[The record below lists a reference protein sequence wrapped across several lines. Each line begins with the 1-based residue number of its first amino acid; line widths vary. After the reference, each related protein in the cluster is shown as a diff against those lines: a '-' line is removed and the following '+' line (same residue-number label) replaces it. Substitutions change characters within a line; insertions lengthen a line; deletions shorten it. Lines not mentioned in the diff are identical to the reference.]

1 MSSSSTSRTSRL
13 SNSEVIEYVV
23 EYKKIVKELDALKNE
38 IAQLRNKLR
47 PRLTKLTKDK
57 EKYETII
64 LDHLEKHQDP
74 GLKYQNI
81 MIYKEPRKFYP
92 HKKEKDEKL
101 SQLMD
106 QYNITDPNFME
117 QITNIMKSRKMVDS
131 SRYTLK
137 MKDL

>member
-1 MSSSSTSRTSRL
+1 MSSSSSRPSRL

-117 QITNIMKSRKMVDS
+117 QITNIMKSRKIVDS